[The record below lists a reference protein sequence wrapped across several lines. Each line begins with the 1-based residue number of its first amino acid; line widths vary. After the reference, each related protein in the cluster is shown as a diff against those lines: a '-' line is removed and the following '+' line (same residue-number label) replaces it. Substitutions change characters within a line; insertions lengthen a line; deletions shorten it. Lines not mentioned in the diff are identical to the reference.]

1 MEYYSIVGNSSDNSD
16 SENSGGA
23 SEPVF
28 SKPQSPNQGLGG
40 GSHHSTPQHTPQ
52 TPIAQE
58 IKFATPLN
66 GEWANSEGV
75 PIRFRTVENLLRTC
89 WTLLKH
95 YISRKVLERRYV
107 SRDGFHPGKQDI
119 TTGNSNATEGH
130 LFCRGP
136 DFGHSAKDIF
146 AEGQSSAKSDLRQ
159 RLLRR
164 GPGPRQR
171 KALGQGPSLPSARS

>member
-16 SENSGGA
+16 SKNSGGA

-58 IKFATPLN
+58 IEFATPLT

-75 PIRFRTVENLLRTC
+75 PMRFRTVENLLDT
-89 WTLLKH
+89 TEE
-95 YISRKVLERRYV
+95 ISNFEYSGVCFL
-107 SRDGFHPGKQDI
+107 
-119 TTGNSNATEGH
+119 A
-130 LFCRGP
+130 
-136 DFGHSAKDIF
+136 
-146 AEGQSSAKSDLRQ
+146 AEEARNVEE
-159 RLLRR
+159 
-164 GPGPRQR
+164 
-171 KALGQGPSLPSARS
+171 SLY